1 MTGTQEA
8 AREVQEVQ
16 HLFARERLAID
27 DMEPGRTCFLSHIGA
42 QPKLVPGPWI
52 AHRDLLY
59 ALALANLTVSQRT
72 SLARA
77 VLVEHGHEFGVGR
90 LLLEARASGLPLG
103 GSSVRLRHRKGGVTC
118 LYTWALGPKPQPAPC
133 DWLLLR
139 AQPEWALERP
149 PPALA
154 VGGMAALVELG
165 GEVLVLVPSAVAAV
179 QIAQACAGKVELASH
194 PRFSPYIEGLNPEAP
209 VLLWPHDALDGVGLR
224 RRELT
229 AAALVGAPEQVR
241 GELARTLA
249 RMSRGHRVE
258 VVDLACPGRVDRDQL
273 AEFWT
278 ACGRPKIL
286 LRGDPA
292 WACVGSRWLES
303 LGATV
308 VVQTAAT
315 QLDLL

>member
-1 MTGTQEA
+1 MASRRDA
-8 AREVQEVQ
+8 ASEVQEVQ
-16 HLFARERLAID
+16 HLFSRERLAID
-27 DMEPGRTCFLSHIGA
+27 DMQPGRTCFLSHIGA

-59 ALALANLTVSQRT
+59 ALALANLTPAQRT

-118 LYTWALGPKPQPAPC
+118 FYTWALGAEPQAASC

-139 AQPEWALERP
+139 AQPEWALDHSP
-149 PPALA
+149 PRLA
-154 VGGMAALVELG
+154 TGGMATLAELG
-165 GEVLVLVPSAVAAV
+165 GEVLVLVASAVGAV
-179 QIAQACAGKVELASH
+179 QVAQACAGKVELASH
-194 PRFSPYIEGLNPEAP
+194 PRFSPYIEGLHPDAP
-209 VLLWPHDALDGVGLR
+209 VLLWPHDALDGLGLR
-224 RRELT
+224 RREL
-229 AAALVGAPEQVR
+229 AAVALVGASEQVR
-241 GELARTLA
+241 RELER
-249 RMSRGHRVE
+249 RCQKMPRGDRIEIVE
-258 VVDLACPGRVDRDQL
+258 LACPGRADRARL
-273 AEFWT
+273 ADFWA
-278 ACGRPKIL
+278 ACGRPSIL
-286 LRGDPA
+286 LSGDPS
-292 WACVGSRWLES
+292 WASMGAKWLES